1 MSLTNAEKLQAI
13 SSPWANYITLLE
25 KTHLTIDGGLID
37 KISFDDS
44 RGRAFQNIA
53 QLVYCCAG
61 LPVTQR
67 IPTAAKLEKWLNSQD
82 ERPSAA
88 FKYAMADV
96 LGRLWEL
103 ASSEELDTPFRQFK
117 AKVAPVEFVYIG
129 TPLPACARSFS
140 APHSEKKTPFFWVI
154 ICRCVTVRNAPRLR
168 RSRTITRRIRPPSR
182 HP

>member
-25 KTHLTIDGGLID
+25 KTHLTIDGGLVD

-44 RGRAFQNIA
+44 RGRAFQNVA

-61 LPVTQR
+61 LPAAQR
-67 IPTAAKLEKWLNSQD
+67 IPTAAKLEKWLTSQD

-103 ASSEELDTPFRQFK
+103 AGSEELDAPFHQFK

-129 TPLPACARSFS
+129 TPPCPCALTHFPPAPPLP
-140 APHSEKKTPFFWVI
+140 PHSKKKPIFWVMLQV
-154 ICRCVTVRNAPRLR
+154 CYST
-168 RSRTITRRIRPPSR
+168 
-182 HP
+182 